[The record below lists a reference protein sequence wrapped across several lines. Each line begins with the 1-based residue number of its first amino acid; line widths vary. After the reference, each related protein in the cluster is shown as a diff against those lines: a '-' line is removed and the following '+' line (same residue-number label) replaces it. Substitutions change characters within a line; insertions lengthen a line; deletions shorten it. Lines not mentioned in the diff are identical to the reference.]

1 MKPCFIT
8 DFILYCRIETGNDK
22 HALIFVDHP
31 FLLRLKTETVT
42 DT

>member
-8 DFILYCRIETGNDK
+8 DFALYCYIETGNFK
-22 HALIFVDHP
+22 HVLIFVDHP
-31 FLLRLKTETVT
+31 FLLRLNAETVI

>member
-8 DFILYCRIETGNDK
+8 DFILYCCIEIGNRK
-22 HALIFVDHP
+22 HVLIFVDHP
-31 FLLRLKTETVT
+31 FLLWLKTETVS